1 MFAVIVHI
9 YTHKMTALKPL
20 WKDFTYFA
28 HQPAAIE
35 WMMRQESEG
44 VNING
49 NTVYGGLLGD
59 EMGLGKTIEVAGL
72 IKNRPVGR
80 TLILGP
86 LAVIPTWASVL
97 ERSGVTVWTIKK
109 GLWVCGKVRPGPQC
123 FVTNMEKAAKLE
135 GCAYDRIIVD
145 EAHRIR
151 NPKTA
156 LARTLAKVSAKYR
169 WALTATPIVNKME
182 DVLAL
187 YKFIGVDL
195 EARLKWKSHMY
206 EWTPKLVFHRSL
218 DELRVTLPD
227 APPKPRIHTISCPF
241 ASEEEEEFYH
251 GIQGAIVDKLKV
263 YKRDIRSNAAIF
275 KLLLRLRQIS
285 VHPQI
290 YINAMKREMT
300 AAGRRY
306 RRPDWKGVTTKF
318 QAIAD
323 ILADTSRK
331 TIIVAHFNDEILLL
345 NQFITEH
352 ELAKSVFMYNGS
364 MDSADREEEVAAA
377 QAAGE
382 GAVMLLQLQA
392 GGVGINLQTFDR
404 VIFMN
409 PWWNAALVD
418 QAIGRAVRMG
428 QTKVVD
434 VYHILFE
441 EEHAGFNSIII
452 DAMMNEKVEAKRE
465 LLTKFWDLA

>member
-1 MFAVIVHI
+1 
-9 YTHKMTALKPL
+9 MTSLKPL
-20 WKDFTYFA
+20 WKDFAYFA
-28 HQPAAIE
+28 HQPPAIQ
-35 WMMRQESEG
+35 WLIQQEDEG
-44 VNING
+44 VKING
-49 NTVYGGLLGD
+49 GTVYGGLLGD

-72 IKNRPVGR
+72 IKNRPVPR

-109 GLWVCGKVRPGPQC
+109 GVWVSRGVRPGPQC

-135 GCAYDRIIVD
+135 GNAFDRIIVD

-151 NPKTA
+151 NPTTA
-156 LARTLAKVSAKYR
+156 LAHTLCALEAKYR

-187 YKFIGVDL
+187 YKFIGVNLDI
-195 EARLKWKSHMY
+195 RFKWKSYMY
-206 EWTPKLVFHRSL
+206 DWTPKLVFHRSL
-218 DELRVTLPD
+218 DELRATLPD
-227 APPKPRIHTISCPF
+227 APPKPRINTVICPF
-241 ASEEEEEFYH
+241 TTPEEQEFYH
-251 GIQGAIVDKLKV
+251 GIQGAITDKLKM

-290 YINAMKREMT
+290 YINAMKREMV
-300 AAGRRY
+300 AIGRRY
-306 RRPDWKGVTTKF
+306 RRPDWKGVATKF
-318 QAIAD
+318 RAIAE

-331 TIIVAHFNDEILLL
+331 TIIVAHFTDEMLLL

-352 ELAKSVFMYNGS
+352 GLAKSIFMYNGS
-364 MDSADREEEVAAA
+364 MDSADRETEVAAA

-428 QTKVVD
+428 QKKVVD

-441 EEHAGFNSIII
+441 EEETGMNSIII
-452 DAMMNEKVEAKRE
+452 DAMMNEKVDAKRE

>member
-1 MFAVIVHI
+1 MH
-9 YTHKMTALKPL
+9 TCKMTTIKPL
-20 WKDFTYFA
+20 WKDFNYFS

-35 WMMRQESEG
+35 WMMQQESEG
-44 VNING
+44 VVING
-49 NTVYGGLLGD
+49 VTVRGGLLGD

-72 IKNRPVGR
+72 IKNRPVKR

-97 ERSGVTVWTIKK
+97 ERSGLTVWTIK
-109 GLWVCGKVRPGPQC
+109 GDEWVAGKVRPGPQC
-123 FVTNMEKAAKLE
+123 FITNMEKAQKL
-135 GCAYDRIIVD
+135 GSAGYDRIIVD

-151 NPKTA
+151 NPKSA
-156 LARTLAKVSAKYR
+156 LSRALNDIIAPLR
-169 WALTATPIVNKME
+169 WTLTATPVVNKME
-182 DVLAL
+182 DVVSL
-187 YKFIGVDL
+187 YKFIGVPL
-195 EARLKWKSHMY
+195 EYPLKWKSEMY
-206 EWTPKLVFHRSL
+206 TWTSKLVFHRSL
-218 DELRVTLPD
+218 DELRATLPD
-227 APPKPRIHTISCPF
+227 APPKPRIHTITCPF
-241 ASEEEEEFYH
+241 ATPEEEEFYH
-251 GIQGAIVDKLKV
+251 GIQGAIADKLKQ
-263 YKRDIRSNAAIF
+263 YKRDIRSNTAKF

-290 YINAMKREMT
+290 YINAMQRDMS

-306 RRPDWKGVTTKF
+306 RRPDWKGVATKF

-323 ILADTSRK
+323 ILADTTRK
-331 TIIVAHFNDEILLL
+331 TIIVAHFNDEIQLL
-345 NQFITEH
+345 NAFITENG
-352 ELAKSVFMYNGS
+352 LAKTIFMYNGS
-364 MDSADREEEVAAA
+364 MSSADREAEVAAA
-377 QAAGE
+377 QAASG

-428 QTKVVD
+428 QKKVVD

-441 EEHAGFNSIII
+441 EETSAAGSVII
-452 DAMMNEKVEAKRE
+452 DAMMNEKVEVKRE
-465 LLTKFWDLA
+465 LLQKFWDLAL